1 MQQTSEEKLEYWR
14 RIIKQADTSQL
25 GIPEW
30 CQQND
35 ITPHQLAYWRGK
47 VKSHN
52 DKYLSDLDQPTNVPG
67 STTDTHKGPFIEL
80 SIDDPTFDIDSPEK
94 MDRSTQTKTAVTIK
108 SAEASRIPEI
118 RIETSSFKIYV
129 TNGVD
134 EQTLRMVLRVTAD
147 A

>member
-1 MQQTSEEKLEYWR
+1 MQQTSEEKLEHWR
-14 RIIKQADTSQL
+14 QIIESADASPL

-30 CQQND
+30 CRQND
-35 ITPHQLAYWRGK
+35 ITTHQLAYWRGK
-47 VKSHN
+47 IKSHR
-52 DKYLSDLDQPTNVPG
+52 DICQSFYEQTKEKVADLAG
-67 STTDTHKGPFIEL
+67 IRKSPFIEM
-80 SIDDPTFDIDSPEK
+80 SIDDPTIDIEYPEK
-94 MDRSTQTKTAVTIK
+94 PASPTPLSAPVRTMEPVTAGM
-108 SAEASRIPEI
+108 PEI